1 MGEREGIAIT
11 GVGGV
16 TAGGSTLTSFWDTLV
31 AGRGVARAIE
41 RVDVSESP
49 VGFGCEVAGFDAAD
63 ALSAKEARRNDRATQ
78 LALVAADAAM
88 RDAGAPAIDPTRV
101 ATVIG
106 SGFGGLETAD
116 QGARDFFGVTDPS
129 MPGRLN
135 PLFIPLVM
143 PNAAAAAVSLKGG
156 FRGPCLCIATACAAG
171 AHAIGEGMRLLREGS
186 ADLVVA
192 GGTEAPLTPWVLA
205 GFAAAGALSTRSDEP
220 SAASRPFDRY
230 RDGFVMAE
238 GAAVL
243 VLERD
248 ADARARGATVHARL
262 VGYGR
267 NTDAHHMVAPPS
279 DGRGAADCMHLA
291 LADAG
296 AAPGDVAHVNAHG
309 TSTVQNDAGEA
320 AAIAAVFGM
329 SSPPVTSVKGVLG
342 HAIGAAGAIEALAA
356 VLTLASRTVP
366 PTANC
371 TNPDPDLPIDVVTE
385 PRSLSDGLVVSNSFA
400 FGGHNAVLVFDRP

>member
-1 MGEREGIAIT
+1 
-11 GVGGV
+11 
-16 TAGGSTLTSFWDTLV
+16 
-31 AGRGVARAIE
+31 
-41 RVDVSESP
+41 
-49 VGFGCEVAGFDAAD
+49 
-63 ALSAKEARRNDRATQ
+63 
-78 LALVAADAAM
+78 
-88 RDAGAPAIDPTRV
+88 
-101 ATVIG
+101 
-106 SGFGGLETAD
+106 
-116 QGARDFFGVTDPS
+116 
-129 MPGRLN
+129 
-135 PLFIPLVM
+135 M